1 MPPLSIRLQ
10 KVEFRVMVEREL
22 DYTEYHL
29 SDLPRTRINF
39 WWKKKFCGKFSE
51 KWICLYRG
59 KTVFLNK
66 RY

>member
-1 MPPLSIRLQ
+1 
-10 KVEFRVMVEREL
+10 MVEREL

-39 WWKKKFCGKFSE
+39 WWKKFCGKFYE
-51 KWICLYRG
+51 KWISLYRG

>member
-39 WWKKKFCGKFSE
+39 WWKKNSVENFPKSE
-51 KWICLYRG
+51 FVCTEAKLY
-59 KTVFLNK
+59 F
-66 RY
+66 